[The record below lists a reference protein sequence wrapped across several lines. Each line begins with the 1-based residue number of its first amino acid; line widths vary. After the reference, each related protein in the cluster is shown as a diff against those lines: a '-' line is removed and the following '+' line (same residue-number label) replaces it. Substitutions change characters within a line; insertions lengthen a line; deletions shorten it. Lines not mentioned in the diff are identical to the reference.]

1 MYSIGKFSKLIGKSQ
16 NTLRNWNKEGILI
29 PAFVS
34 KSGHR
39 SYSDEQ
45 LNLFLSNDVVQS
57 TKINIGYIRVSSKK
71 QSDDL
76 KRQENVMENYL
87 LNKNKPFKII
97 NQKISDQSCS
107 TLCKNINS
115 SCLTSY
121 QVIKPYEEYIYY
133 KCNENLKD
141 NSKPYYCMCGPPPN

>member
-1 MYSIGKFSKLIGKSQ
+1 MLLITIGMAYITIKKGH
-16 NTLRNWNKEGILI
+16 TLLKGPEGE
-29 PAFVS
+29 V
-34 KSGHR
+34 G
-39 SYSDEQ
+39 
-45 LNLFLSNDVVQS
+45 
-57 TKINIGYIRVSSKK
+57 NIGDVGDVGKQGPQGYDGEVGDQGSPGEKGKKGVIGEKGPSVKGPRGDPSS
-71 QSDDL
+71 SSS
-76 KRQENVMENYL
+76 
-87 LNKNKPFKII
+87 NKPFKII